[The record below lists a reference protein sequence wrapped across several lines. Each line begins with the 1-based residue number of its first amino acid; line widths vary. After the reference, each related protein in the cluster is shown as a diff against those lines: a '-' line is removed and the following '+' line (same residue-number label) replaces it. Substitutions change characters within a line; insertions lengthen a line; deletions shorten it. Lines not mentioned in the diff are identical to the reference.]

1 MSLTIFSPGATFLR
15 KGISTSSSFGA
26 VRRRLGERIESDSF
40 SVVSSRPRLAIMST
54 TSGPPE
60 RNYYNAYDPS
70 SAAALAF
77 TILFAVSAGV
87 YIVQAIRGKAY
98 WMWPLLVGVLGE
110 VAGESVLQSHFQVLL
125 ELELI
130 LYLTLGYAAR
140 YASAK
145 NQTSREAWLAQ
156 LLLIILAPNVRMD
169 TRSSFIFSHRGGH
182 RCSLVLNSFFWRST
196 VSRRSRLHPLRQTHV
211 LRRS

>member
-1 MSLTIFSPGATFLR
+1 
-15 KGISTSSSFGA
+15 
-26 VRRRLGERIESDSF
+26 
-40 SVVSSRPRLAIMST
+40 MST

-140 YASAK
+140 YVSAK

-211 LRRS
+211 LRRSWAVDASSEMGGMDLHLWVAVVRSPFAFSGPRLNALPSFSFLV